1 MKNRILRSIVAGT
14 TAVSLIAAL
23 GLTSSAATEKKQAV
37 NLSNVTL
44 RVESTIT
51 DAVFKAAGQANT
63 PYKIQS
69 FTYTSG
75 ALALQQMAADQLD
88 FTASSEI
95 PPLFASLS
103 QGGGNFKVVATN
115 QSNNLLQDLIIGPN
129 SKIKSVKELKG
140 KKVGYVKATTA
151 QYFLV
156 KMLKSAGLT
165 WKDIQPVNLSPSDG
179 LSALIAG
186 DISAFAVFGNPITTN
201 AKQGGKILASAKNIL
216 SGSYYFEASV
226 LALKDP
232 GKTAA
237 ILDYLQRIE
246 KVYKWERK
254 NLDKYATIQ
263 APLNGMTKEQFIA
276 YAKAGNAQR
285 LTRVR
290 ATTDSDF
297 MKWQDV
303 SNVLYGV
310 GVLEKKV
317 RVRTLYSNA
326 LESKIKKLLG

>member
-1 MKNRILRSIVAGT
+1 MKNKVLRRIISAAA
-14 TAVSLIAAL
+14 AVSVVAVSFLS
-23 GLTSSAATEKKQAV
+23 SSAVTVKKQSV
-37 NLSNVTL
+37 DLSNVTL

-69 FTYTSG
+69 YTYTSG

-140 KKVGYVKATTA
+140 KKVGYVKATTS

-156 KMLKSAGLT
+156 KMLKAAGLKWT
-165 WKDIQPVNLSPSDG
+165 DIQPVNLSPSDG

-186 DISAFAVFGNPITTN
+186 DISAFAVFGNQITAN
-201 AKQGGKILASAKNIL
+201 EKQGGKILASAKNIL

-232 GKTAA
+232 GRTAA

-246 KVYKWERK
+246 KVYKWERSH
-254 NLDKYATIQ
+254 LDQYATIQ
-263 APLNGMTKEQFIA
+263 APLNGMTKPEFIA
-276 YAKAGNAQR
+276 YVKAGYAQR

-290 ATTDSDF
+290 ATTDNDF

-303 SNVLYGV
+303 SNVLYSV